1 MNRVREQWLWPVN
14 TNLGRSRSPR
24 KVERAIAVAGRERSS
39 KEEKNADGLSHAR
52 SLACFAPSVNGMLA
66 MHW

>member
-1 MNRVREQWLWPVN
+1 MNRVRERMVVAREYEFGPVPVAEK
-14 TNLGRSRSPR
+14 G
-24 KVERAIAVAGRERSS
+24 RAIAVAGRERSS